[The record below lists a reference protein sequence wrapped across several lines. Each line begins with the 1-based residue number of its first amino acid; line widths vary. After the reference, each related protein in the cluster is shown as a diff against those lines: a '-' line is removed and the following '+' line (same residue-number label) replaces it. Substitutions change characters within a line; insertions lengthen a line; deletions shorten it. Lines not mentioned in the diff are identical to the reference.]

1 MHFSLLVSLLS
12 AMQTAPRPAIAVDS
26 VPAPLL
32 RDATARVSFDFGTGS
47 ADTVLVRSLELEFSN
62 TAAVAVSTSGTGN
75 GKAPAPVGSAHAKF
89 VKDIGSLTSAL
100 AQHGTTGERIPN
112 VVMDVND
119 AAGHAL
125 VRVHLSDVVVSS
137 DRVVVAEADRAL
149 EQQRLDLDDA
159 IAQISADLQEA
170 KRQLNLTDVLDKRR
184 LSSSQE
190 VARARERVD
199 VLQTRLDGQQRRLAI
214 LDQRIRENAPVHE
227 EVLLSFARYDIEVP

>member
-1 MHFSLLVSLLS
+1 MHVSLLVSLLS
-12 AMQTAPRPAIAVDS
+12 AMQSAPRTAITVDS
-26 VPAPLL
+26 VPAPQL

-47 ADTVLVRSLELEFSN
+47 ADTVLVRELELEFSN
-62 TAAVAVSTSGTGN
+62 SAAVSVSSSGTSN
-75 GKAPAPVGSAHAKF
+75 GKSPAAVGSAHAKF
-89 VKDIGSLTSAL
+89 VKDIGALTSVL
-100 AQHGTTGERIPN
+100 AEHGTTGERIPN
-112 VVMDVND
+112 IVMDVAD

-125 VRVHLSDVVVSS
+125 VRVRLSDAVVSS

-159 IAQISADLQEA
+159 IAQINADLQEA

-190 VARARERVD
+190 VARAREHVE

-227 EVLLSFARYDIEVP
+227 EVLLSFAHYDIEVP